1 LSPIANDKLLDIPS
15 KEACMR
21 RMIAFVAVLLLLLS
35 PYASAAQ
42 SSPELLVSAPA
53 EGATITGTDV
63 AITFQVSGVKL
74 VPSGVPLTEAGKRP
88 DANRPGEGHLH
99 FMLDLLPIVVWEHA
113 EPYTF
118 NNITPGE
125 HQLMVELVNN
135 DHSPLSPPVVKQIR
149 FRSAVM
155 MPETSAQ
162 SGRSIAVWIVLIVVL
177 LGAGLLLRFRFRPL
191 ARSSIRR

>member
-1 LSPIANDKLLDIPS
+1 
-15 KEACMR
+15 MR

-42 SSPELLVSAPA
+42 SSPELVVSAPA
-53 EGATITGTDV
+53 DGATITGTDV
-63 AITFQVSGVKL
+63 AVSFQVSGINL
-74 VPSGVPLTEAGKRP
+74 VPSGVPLAEAGKRP
-88 DANRPGEGHLH
+88 EANRPGEGHLH
-99 FMLDLLPIVVWEHA
+99 FMLDLLPIVVWEHP

-149 FRSAVM
+149 FRTAVM
-155 MPETSAQ
+155 MPATSAQ
-162 SGRSIAVWIVLIVVL
+162 SARSTEFWVVLIAMM
-177 LGAGLLLRFRFRPL
+177 LGSGLLLRFRARSL
-191 ARSSIRR
+191 ARGLFKR

>member
-1 LSPIANDKLLDIPS
+1 
-15 KEACMR
+15 MR
-21 RMIAFVAVLLLLLS
+21 RMIGLLAVLLLLM

-42 SSPELLVSAPA
+42 SSPELVVSAPA

-63 AITFQVSGVKL
+63 AVTFQVSGVRL

-99 FMLDLLPIVVWEHA
+99 FMLDLLPIVVWERG

-118 NNITPGE
+118 SNITPGD

-135 DHSPLSPPVVKQIR
+135 DHSPLSPPVVRQIR
-149 FRSAVM
+149 FRTAMM
-155 MPETSAQ
+155 MPETGTPTEQ
-162 SGRSIAVWIVLIVVL
+162 PIALWAVLILVL
-177 LGAGLLLRFRFRPL
+177 LVGGVILRIRFRPL
-191 ARSSIRR
+191 AVRWSKR

>member
-1 LSPIANDKLLDIPS
+1 
-15 KEACMR
+15 MR

-42 SSPELLVSAPA
+42 VSPELVVSAPA
-53 EGATITGTDV
+53 GGATITGTDV
-63 AITFQVSGVKL
+63 AITFQVSGVNL

-88 DANRPGEGHLH
+88 EANRPGEGHLH
-99 FMLDLLPIVVWEHA
+99 FMLDLLPLVVWEHA
-113 EPYTF
+113 ESYTF

-135 DHSPLSPPVVKQIR
+135 DHSPLSPPVVKQIQ
-149 FRSAVM
+149 FRTAVM

-162 SGRSIAVWIVLIVVL
+162 SGDLTAIWLALILMLLGLGVL
-177 LGAGLLLRFRFRPL
+177 LHFRFRPL
-191 ARSSIRR
+191 ASNSFRR

>member
-1 LSPIANDKLLDIPS
+1 
-15 KEACMR
+15 MR
-21 RMIAFVAVLLLLLS
+21 RMIGFVAVLLLIIS

-42 SSPELLVSAPA
+42 SSPELVVSAPT

-63 AITFQVSGVKL
+63 AVTFQIAGLNL

-149 FRSAVM
+149 FRTAVM

-162 SGRSIAVWIVLIVVL
+162 SERATALWLALIGVLF
-177 LGAGLLLRFRFRPL
+177 GAGLLLRFRFRPL
-191 ARSSIRR
+191 GAFSSRR

>member
-1 LSPIANDKLLDIPS
+1 
-15 KEACMR
+15 MR
-21 RMIAFVAVLLLLLS
+21 RMIVFVAVLLLLIS

-42 SSPELLVSAPA
+42 SSPELVVSTPA
-53 EGATITGTDV
+53 EGATIAGTDV
-63 AITFQVSGVKL
+63 AVAFQVTGVNL

-99 FMLDLLPIVVWEHA
+99 FMLDLLPIVVWEHT

-135 DHSPLSPPVVKQIR
+135 DHSPLSPPVVRQIR
-149 FRSAVM
+149 FRTAVM
-155 MPETSAQ
+155 MPETSVQ
-162 SGRSIAVWIVLIVVL
+162 SGRATALWIALIAML
-177 LGAGLLLRFRFRPL
+177 FGAGLLLRFRFRPL
-191 ARSSIRR
+191 ASVSSRR

>member
-1 LSPIANDKLLDIPS
+1 
-15 KEACMR
+15 MR
-21 RMIAFVAVLLLLLS
+21 RMIAFVAVLLLLS
-35 PYASAAQ
+35 PYAGAAQ
-42 SSPELLVSAPA
+42 SSPELVVSAPA

-63 AITFQVSGVKL
+63 AITFQVAGVNL

-149 FRSAVM
+149 FRSAMM

-162 SGRSIAVWIVLIVVL
+162 SGRSLVLWIALIVVL
-177 LGAGLLLRFRFRPL
+177 LGAGLLLRFRFRPS
-191 ARSSIRR
+191 ARDSIRR